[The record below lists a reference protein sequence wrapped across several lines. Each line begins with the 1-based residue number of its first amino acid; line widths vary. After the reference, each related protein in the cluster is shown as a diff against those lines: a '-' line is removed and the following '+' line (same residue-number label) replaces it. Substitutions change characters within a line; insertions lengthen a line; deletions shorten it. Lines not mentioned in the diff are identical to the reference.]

1 MNDWETRE
9 GHVLELVI
17 ERFVLRDLPVDVR
30 HSVKGHLRTC
40 AICRARAE
48 EIHMDLSIDLPPL
61 DLSITRAPLPLVPAE
76 ATASTPRWA
85 WPLLAAAGVLILV
98 VGLWATVS

>member
-1 MNDWETRE
+1 MKDWETRE

-48 EIHMDLSIDLPPL
+48 EIHIDLSIDLPPL
-61 DLSITRAPLPLVPAE
+61 DLSITRAPMAPGSLE
-76 ATASTPRWA
+76 APPGTSRWA
-85 WPLLAAAGVLILV
+85 WSLLAAAGVLLVV
-98 VGLWATVS
+98 VGLWAVAG